1 MSDLERRLRRA
12 LRDLPDGDPAARE
25 RAEARA
31 LGALPTGAPR
41 RRPRWLFATAGIAAA
56 VALAS
61 VALAATDRLA
71 VRIGK
76 PATGETPLQA
86 AGPPAGRVVLPSG
99 VSGIG
104 LVSGGRLWLGTESGL
119 GVQGLAASSAE
130 LSPNALYAAVGIG
143 RSLVAMT
150 PSGLRAWSQPTA
162 GPVVAAAWAPN
173 PIVIA
178 YVARRGDRN
187 ELRII
192 EGDGGGDR
200 LVDPNVAPVR
210 PSWRADTLA
219 LAYVTRAGAA
229 RIVSYPSLA
238 VARTVSAPGRR
249 IGVVSFGPDGDRL
262 ALATAA
268 PMAQVDVVEP
278 GSSAAFSQPSF
289 TAPDRIRAIAWTSP
303 DAVVVAGDERRGE
316 ERVGRLWVLPVAERL
331 SAKAAATAN
340 GPLVSGLSP
349 LPGGAGLMAAVRVGR
364 EAQVWEVA
372 APRAGADRPLTP
384 RRVLLRVPVGVA
396 GSPTLTT
403 R

>member
-1 MSDLERRLRRA
+1 MSELERRLRRA

-25 RAEARA
+25 RAEERA
-31 LGALPTGAPR
+31 LGALPTRAPR

-56 VALAS
+56 VALAG

-71 VRIGK
+71 VRIGE
-76 PATGETPLQA
+76 PAADEAPLQA

-150 PSGLRAWSQPTA
+150 PDGRRAWSHPTT

-178 YVARRGDRN
+178 YVVRRGDRN
-187 ELRII
+187 ELRVI
-192 EGDGGGDR
+192 EGDGDGDY
-200 LVDPNVAPVR
+200 LVDPDVAPVR

-238 VARTVSAPGRR
+238 LSRIVSAPGRR
-249 IGVVSFGPDGDRL
+249 IGVVSFGPAGDRL
-262 ALATAA
+262 ALATTA
-268 PMAQVDVVEP
+268 PMAQVDVVGP
-278 GSSAAFSQPSF
+278 GSPAAFSHPSF
-289 TAPDRIRAIAWTSP
+289 TVAARIRAIAWSSP
-303 DAVVVAGDERRGE
+303 DAVVVAGDERRGGE
-316 ERVGRLWVLPVAERL
+316 KAGRLWVLPVAARL
-331 SAKAAATAN
+331 SAKAAATAD
-340 GPLVSGLSP
+340 GPPVAGLSA
-349 LPGGAGLMAAVRVGR
+349 LPGGAKLLAAVRVGR

-372 APRAGADRPLTP
+372 TPDAGGDQPLTP
-384 RRVLLRVPVGVA
+384 RRVLLRVPLGTA
-396 GSPTLTT
+396 GYPTLTS